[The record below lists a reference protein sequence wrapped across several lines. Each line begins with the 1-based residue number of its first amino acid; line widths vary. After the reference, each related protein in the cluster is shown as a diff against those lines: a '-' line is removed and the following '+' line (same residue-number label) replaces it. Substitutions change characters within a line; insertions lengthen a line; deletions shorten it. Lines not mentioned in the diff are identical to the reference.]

1 MTLETVYEMT
11 TCWHGF
17 CTYFPHICYVKLTIC
32 IELVLGV
39 NNQVSLYCRYT
50 AEEDFLNADAVF
62 DCIGDP
68 PEERFDLAFCGS
80 LLEKQYVS

>member
-1 MTLETVYEMT
+1 MYCNEE
-11 TCWHGF
+11 W
-17 CTYFPHICYVKLTIC
+17 
-32 IELVLGV
+32 
-39 NNQVSLYCRYT
+39 VSLPMTFLLQFFPVLIREPHRISFILCCRYT

-68 PEERFDLAFCGS
+68 PEERFDLAYCGS